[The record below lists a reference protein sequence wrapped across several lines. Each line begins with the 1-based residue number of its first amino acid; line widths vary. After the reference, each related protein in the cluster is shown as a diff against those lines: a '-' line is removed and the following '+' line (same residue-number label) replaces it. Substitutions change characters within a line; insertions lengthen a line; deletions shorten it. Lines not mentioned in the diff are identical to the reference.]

1 MKICYTTQIDLNRM
15 FSNVSKLTEEETC
28 FQQVVE
34 AMPDALI
41 MTYSQGILQL
51 ANTQAETLF
60 GHVRVEL
67 VGKR

>member
-1 MKICYTTQIDLNRM
+1 MKICYTTRIDLNHM
-15 FSNVSKLTEEETC
+15 LSNVSKFTEEETR

-34 AMPDALI
+34 SMPNALI

-60 GHVRVEL
+60 GHARVEL